1 MILPCLCFKWLGK
14 LVTWLG
20 LPTQNSL
27 FRSKKLRIRRQKPC
41 WKLFRRKQP
50 AWLTDLLSLLFS
62 FMEYFC
68 WIFYVCGLM
77 SERERDR
84 ERVVLCQWFI
94 RCWLPKLHN
103 HPWSPFVKVSWH
115 FQLYENQSSEGKMYK
130 KKIQSNRLQSIWC
143 NCSSIWLHT
152 FPFYFYY
159 SPPSILF
166 LGVSNL

>member
-27 FRSKKLRIRRQKPC
+27 FRSKKFRIRRQKPC
-41 WKLFRRKQP
+41 RKLFRRKQP

-94 RCWLPKLHN
+94 RCWLPNLHN

-115 FQLYENQSSEGKMYK
+115 YQLYENQSSEGKMYK
-130 KKIQSNRLQSIWC
+130 KKYTKQQVAVDLVQLLQH
-143 NCSSIWLHT
+143 LT
-152 FPFYFYY
+152 TYLPLLLLLFPPFHPF
-159 SPPSILF
+159 SRGF
-166 LGVSNL
+166 